1 MSLHI
6 SALAINENFQNELE
20 KLSDILGFEL
30 VLEEE
35 IDFETASQS
44 YLEEELID
52 VYFGE
57 LGTMVFCNEDLSVS
71 ESYKHPDLQIL
82 TFAHSETSM
91 ISYLNYT
98 ENTKSIRTI
107 LEFEG
112 ERSIDE
118 GNSLPIE
125 EEEEMDTAELIWAQF
140 EEVFGESFWD
150 IDPNAIVHRFQL
162 IRKSENTKT
171 RTSEQPKK
179 EFDKFDFSAL
189 LSHEKL
195 KTDYSQEE
203 LLELFNRMILFAQE
217 QRIQIFHHPNNYDAG
232 ENILHANFYYL
243 KQAIAL
249 HPTLETL
256 LQERIPMNAY
266 NAFVRMQ
273 KAQISSTENAKM
285 MELIQALR
293 PISLTDKTAH
303 TDKSWWEFWK

>member
-1 MSLHI
+1 MSLNI
-6 SALAINENFQNELE
+6 SALAINENLQNEVE

-57 LGTMVFCNEDLSVS
+57 LGTLVFCHEDLSVS
-71 ESYKHPDLQIL
+71 ESYKHPDFQIL
-82 TFAHSETSM
+82 TFAHSEISM

-98 ENTKSIRTI
+98 ENAKSKRTI

-118 GNSLPIE
+118 GNLLPIE
-125 EEEEMDTAELIWAQF
+125 EEEIDTAELIWAQF

-150 IDPNAIVHRFQL
+150 IDPNGIVHRFQL
-162 IRKSENTKT
+162 IRKPENTKT
-171 RTSEQPKK
+171 TTSESPKK
-179 EFDKFDFSAL
+179 EFDKFDFSIL
-189 LSHEKL
+189 LNHEKL

-203 LLELFNRMILFAQE
+203 LLELFNRMIRFAQE
-217 QRIQIFHHPNNYDAG
+217 QKLQIFHHPNNYEAG
-232 ENILHANFYYL
+232 ENIFHRNFYYL

-249 HPTLETL
+249 NPTLEAL

-273 KAQISSTENAKM
+273 KAQISSTENTQM

-293 PISLTDKTAH
+293 PITLIDKTVQ

>member
-1 MSLHI
+1 MSHSI
-6 SALAINENFQNELE
+6 SALAINKNLQNEVE

-44 YLEEELID
+44 YSEEELID

-57 LGTMVFCNEDLSVS
+57 LGTLVFCHEDLSVN
-71 ESYKHPDLQIL
+71 ESYKHPDFQIL

-91 ISYLNYT
+91 ISYLNFT
-98 ENTKSIRTI
+98 ENAKSKRTI

-118 GNSLPIE
+118 GNSLPI

-150 IDPNAIVHRFQL
+150 IEPNGIVHRFQL
-162 IRKSENTKT
+162 IRKPENTET
-171 RTSEQPKK
+171 ITSEPPKK
-179 EFDKFDFSAL
+179 AFDKFDFSIMMN
-189 LSHEKL
+189 HEKL

-203 LLELFNRMILFAQE
+203 LLELFNRMIRFAQE
-217 QRIQIFHHPNNYDAG
+217 QKLQVFHHPNNYEAG
-232 ENILHANFYYL
+232 ENILHANLYYL
-243 KQAIAL
+243 KQAIAQ
-249 HPTLETL
+249 HPNLEKL

-273 KAQISSTENAKM
+273 KAQISSTENAQM
-285 MELIQALR
+285 MELIEALR
-293 PISLTDKTAH
+293 PISLTDKAVQ

>member
-303 TDKSWWEFWK
+303 SDKSWWEFWK